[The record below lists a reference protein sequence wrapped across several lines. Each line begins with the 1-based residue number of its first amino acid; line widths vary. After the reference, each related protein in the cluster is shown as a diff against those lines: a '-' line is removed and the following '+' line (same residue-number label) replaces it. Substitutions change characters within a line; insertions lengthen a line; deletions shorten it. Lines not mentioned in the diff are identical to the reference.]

1 MTTSQITLNARAKHV
16 VNVVA
21 SVGATRDAATSY
33 AAYVRAQGLTLDKC
47 QADRTLVGRHARAV
61 LALHE
66 DYAGKPVAPT
76 TRLANAADR
85 KRYAKL
91 GKACPK
97 RVPTAYGADVSRMV
111 EGFKR
116 AIRAQSPDAPKRT
129 KPGAAETS
137 GAAETF
143 RKACIAAAHRSS
155 EVSLSDALASLM
167 GAYGADAGRLAD
179 ILAEVRAESAS
190 E

>member
-1 MTTSQITLNARAKHV
+1 MTTSQITLNARAKYV

-33 AAYVRAQGLTLDKC
+33 AAYVRAQGLTLDQCK
-47 QADRTLVGRHARAV
+47 ADKTLVGRHARAV
-61 LALHE
+61 LSLHE

-91 GKACPK
+91 GKVCPK

-116 AIRAQSPDAPKRT
+116 AIQAQSPDAPKRA
-129 KPGAAETS
+129 KPAAS
-137 GAAETF
+137 PAEVF
-143 RKACIAAAHRSS
+143 DRACIAAHKS

-167 GAYGADAGRLAD
+167 GAYGADAGKLAD
-179 ILAEVRAESAS
+179 ALAEVRAESAS

>member
-1 MTTSQITLNARAKHV
+1 MTTSQITLNARARYV

-33 AAYVRAQGLTLDKC
+33 AAYVRAQGLTLAKCKADK
-47 QADRTLVGRHARAV
+47 TLVGRHARAV

-116 AIRAQSPDAPKRT
+116 AIQAQSPDAPKRA
-129 KPGAAETS
+129 KPGAAEV
-137 GAAETF
+137 F
-143 RKACIAAAHRSS
+143 DKACIAAHKSS

-167 GAYGADAGRLAD
+167 GAYGADAGKLAD
-179 ILAEVRAESAS
+179 VLADVLAESAS

>member
-1 MTTSQITLNARAKHV
+1 MTTSQITLNARAKYV

-33 AAYVRAQGLTLDKC
+33 AAYVRAQGLTLDQCK
-47 QADRTLVGRHARAV
+47 ADRTLVGRHARAV
-61 LALHE
+61 LSLHE
-66 DYAGKPVAPT
+66 DYAGRPVAPT

-91 GKACPK
+91 GKVCPK

-116 AIRAQSPDAPKRT
+116 AIQAQSPDAPKRA
-129 KPGAAETS
+129 KPAAS
-137 GAAETF
+137 PAEVF
-143 RKACIAAAHRSS
+143 DKACIAAHKS

-167 GAYGADAGRLAD
+167 GAYGADAGELAD
-179 ILAEVRAESAS
+179 VLAEVRAESAS

>member
-1 MTTSQITLNARAKHV
+1 MTTSQITLNARAAYVK
-16 VNVVA
+16 NVVA
-21 SVGATRDAATSY
+21 SVGATRDAANSY
-33 AAYVRAQGLTLDKC
+33 TAYVRAQGLTLDQC
-47 QADRTLVGRHARAV
+47 TADKTLVGRHARAV

-66 DYAGKPVAPT
+66 DYAGKPVPPT

-97 RVPTAYGADVSRMV
+97 RVPTPYGADVSRLT

-116 AIRAQSPDAPKRT
+116 AIKAQSPDAPKRA
-129 KPGAAETS
+129 KASAAEV
-137 GAAETF
+137 F
-143 RKACIAAAHRSS
+143 DRACVAAHKSQK
-155 EVSLSDALASLM
+155 VSLSDALASLM
-167 GAYGADAGRLAD
+167 NAFGADAGKLAD
-179 ILAEVRAESAS
+179 VLAEAARAESAS

>member
-1 MTTSQITLNARAKHV
+1 MTTSQITLNPRAKYV
-16 VNVVA
+16 ASVVA

-33 AAYVRAQGLTLDKC
+33 AAYVRAQGLTLDMCK
-47 QADRTLVGRHARAV
+47 ADKTLIGRHARAV

-66 DYAGKPVAPT
+66 DYAGKPAQPT

-91 GKACPK
+91 GRACPR

-116 AIRAQSPDAPKRT
+116 AIKSQSPDAPKRA
-129 KPGAAETS
+129 KPGAA
-137 GAAETF
+137 GAAEVF
-143 RKACIAAAHRSS
+143 AKACIAAHKSS

-179 ILAEVRAESAS
+179 VLAEVRAESAS
-190 E
+190 Q

>member
-1 MTTSQITLNARAKHV
+1 MTTTSQITLNARAKYV

-21 SVGATRDAATSY
+21 SINTTRDAATSY
-33 AAYVRAQGLTLDKC
+33 AAYVRAQGLTRDKC
-47 QADRTLVGRHARAV
+47 EADRTLVGRHARAV

-66 DYAGKPVAPT
+66 DYAGRPVPPT

-91 GKACPK
+91 GKACPR

-116 AIRAQSPDAPKRT
+116 AIAAQSPDAPKRA
-129 KPGAAETS
+129 KASAAGAAEV
-137 GAAETF
+137 F
-143 RKACIAAAHRSS
+143 DRACIAAHKSAK
-155 EVSLSDALASLM
+155 VSLSDALASLM
-167 GAYGADAGRLAD
+167 GAYGADAGKLAD
-179 ILAEVRAESAS
+179 ILAEARAESAS

>member
-1 MTTSQITLNARAKHV
+1 MTTSQITLNARAKYV

-33 AAYVRAQGLTLDKC
+33 AAYVRAQGLTLDQCK
-47 QADRTLVGRHARAV
+47 ADKMLVGRHARAV
-61 LALHE
+61 LSLHE

-91 GKACPK
+91 GKVCPK

-116 AIRAQSPDAPKRT
+116 AIQAQSPDAPKRA
-129 KPGAAETS
+129 KPAAS
-137 GAAETF
+137 PAEVF
-143 RKACIAAAHRSS
+143 DKACIAAHKS

-167 GAYGADAGRLAD
+167 GAYGADAGKLAD
-179 ILAEVRAESAS
+179 VLAEVRAESAS

>member
-33 AAYVRAQGLTLDKC
+33 AAYVRAQGLTLDQCK
-47 QADRTLVGRHARAV
+47 ADKTLVGRHARAV
-61 LALHE
+61 LSLHQ

-91 GKACPK
+91 GKVCPK

-116 AIRAQSPDAPKRT
+116 AIQAQSPDAPKRA
-129 KPGAAETS
+129 KPAAS
-137 GAAETF
+137 PAEVF
-143 RKACIAAAHRSS
+143 DKACIAAHKS

-167 GAYGADAGRLAD
+167 GAYGADAGKLAD
-179 ILAEVRAESAS
+179 VLAEVRAESVS

>member
-1 MTTSQITLNARAKHV
+1 MTTSQITLNARAKYV

-33 AAYVRAQGLTLDKC
+33 AAYVRAQGLTLDQCK
-47 QADRTLVGRHARAV
+47 ADKTLVGRHARAV
-61 LALHE
+61 LSLHE

-91 GKACPK
+91 GKVCPK

-116 AIRAQSPDAPKRT
+116 AIQAQSPDAPKRA
-129 KPGAAETS
+129 KPAAS
-137 GAAETF
+137 PAEVF
-143 RKACIAAAHRSS
+143 DKACIAAHKS

-167 GAYGADAGRLAD
+167 GAYGADAGKLAD
-179 ILAEVRAESAS
+179 VLAEVRAESAS

>member
-1 MTTSQITLNARAKHV
+1 MTTSQITLNARAKYV

-33 AAYVRAQGLTLDKC
+33 AAYVRAQDLTLDKC
-47 QADRTLVGRHARAV
+47 KADKTLVGRHARAV

-66 DYAGKPVAPT
+66 DYAGKPVPPT

-85 KRYAKL
+85 KRYAAA

-97 RVPTAYGADVSRMV
+97 RVPTTYGADVSRMV

-116 AIRAQSPDAPKRT
+116 AIAAQSPDAPKRA
-129 KPGAAETS
+129 KLSAAEVF
-137 GAAETF
+137 G
-143 RKACIAAAHRSS
+143 KACIAAHKSA

-167 GAYGADAGRLAD
+167 SAYGADAGKLAD

-190 E
+190 K

>member
-1 MTTSQITLNARAKHV
+1 MTTTSQITLNARAKYV

-21 SVGATRDAATSY
+21 SINTTRDADGSY
-33 AAYVRAQGLTLDKC
+33 AAYVRAQGITLDQCK
-47 QADRTLVGRHARAV
+47 ADKTLVGRHARAV

-66 DYAGKPVAPT
+66 DYAGKPVPPT

-116 AIRAQSPDAPKRT
+116 AVAAQSPDAPKRA
-129 KPGAAETS
+129 KASAAEVF
-137 GAAETF
+137 A
-143 RKACIAAAHRSS
+143 KACVAAHKS

-167 GAYGADAGRLAD
+167 GAYGADAGKLAD
-179 ILAEVRAESAS
+179 VLADVLAESAS

>member
-1 MTTSQITLNARAKHV
+1 MTTSQITLNARAKYV

-33 AAYVRAQGLTLDKC
+33 AAYVRAQGLTLDQC
-47 QADRTLVGRHARAV
+47 RADRTLVGRHARAV
-61 LALHE
+61 LSLHE

-116 AIRAQSPDAPKRT
+116 AIEAQSPDAPKRA
-129 KPGAAETS
+129 KPAAS
-137 GAAETF
+137 PAEVF
-143 RKACIAAAHRSS
+143 DKACIAAHKS

-167 GAYGADAGRLAD
+167 GAYGADAGQLAD
-179 ILAEVRAESAS
+179 ALAEVRAEAAS

>member
-1 MTTSQITLNARAKHV
+1 MATSQITLNARAKYV
-16 VNVVA
+16 MGVVA

-33 AAYVRAQGLTLDKC
+33 AAYVRAQNITLDMCK
-47 QADRTLVGRHARAV
+47 ADKTLVGRHARAV
-61 LALHE
+61 LALHK

-85 KRYAKL
+85 KRYAKA
-91 GKACPK
+91 GKVCPK

-116 AIRAQSPDAPKRT
+116 AIEAQSPDAPKRA
-129 KPGAAETS
+129 KPSAAEVF
-137 GAAETF
+137 G
-143 RKACIAAAHRSS
+143 KACIAAHKSA

-167 GAYGADAGRLAD
+167 GAYGADAGKLAD
-179 ILAEVRAESAS
+179 VLAEVRAESAS
-190 E
+190 K

>member
-1 MTTSQITLNARAKHV
+1 MTTSQITLNARAKYV

-66 DYAGKPVAPT
+66 DYAGRPVAPT

-116 AIRAQSPDAPKRT
+116 AVKAQSPDGATKRA
-129 KPGAAETS
+129 KPGAAEVF
-137 GAAETF
+137 G
-143 RKACIAAAHRSS
+143 KACIAAHKSS

-167 GAYGADAGRLAD
+167 GAYGADAGKLAD
-179 ILAEVRAESAS
+179 VLAEARAESAS

>member
-1 MTTSQITLNARAKHV
+1 MTTSQITLNARAKYV

-33 AAYVRAQGLTLDKC
+33 AAYVRAQGLTLDQCK
-47 QADRTLVGRHARAV
+47 ADRTLVGRHARAV
-61 LALHE
+61 LSLHE

-91 GKACPK
+91 GKVCPK

-116 AIRAQSPDAPKRT
+116 AIQAQSPDAPKRA
-129 KPGAAETS
+129 KPAAS
-137 GAAETF
+137 PAEVF
-143 RKACIAAAHRSS
+143 DKACIAAHKS

-167 GAYGADAGRLAD
+167 GAYGADAGKLAD
-179 ILAEVRAESAS
+179 ALAEVRAESAS

>member
-16 VNVVA
+16 VNAVA
-21 SVGATRDAATSY
+21 SVGATRDATTSY

-47 QADRTLVGRHARAV
+47 KADKTLVGRHARAV

-116 AIRAQSPDAPKRT
+116 AIKAQSPDAPKRA
-129 KPGAAETS
+129 KPGAAEVF
-137 GAAETF
+137 G
-143 RKACIAAAHRSS
+143 KACIAAHKSS

-167 GAYGADAGRLAD
+167 GAYGADAGKLAD
-179 ILAEVRAESAS
+179 ALAESAS

>member
-1 MTTSQITLNARAKHV
+1 MTTSPITLNARAKYV
-16 VNVVA
+16 VRVVA

-33 AAYVRAQGLTLDKC
+33 AAYVRAQGLTLDMCKS
-47 QADRTLVGRHARAV
+47 DKTLDGRHARAV

-66 DYAGKPVAPT
+66 DYAGRPVAPPT

-85 KRYAKL
+85 KRYAKA

-116 AIRAQSPDAPKRT
+116 AIEAQSPDAPKRARVT
-129 KPGAAETS
+129 SAAEV
-137 GAAETF
+137 F
-143 RKACIAAAHRSS
+143 DKACIAAHKSA

-167 GAYGADAGRLAD
+167 GAYGADAGKIAD
-179 ILAEVRAESAS
+179 VLAEARAESAS
-190 E
+190 K

>member
-1 MTTSQITLNARAKHV
+1 MTTSQITLNARAKYV

-33 AAYVRAQGLTLDKC
+33 AAYVRAQGLTLDQCK
-47 QADRTLVGRHARAV
+47 ADRTLVGRHARAV
-61 LALHE
+61 LSLHE
-66 DYAGKPVAPT
+66 DYAGKPVPPT

-85 KRYAKL
+85 KRYAAA
-91 GKACPK
+91 GKVCPK

-116 AIRAQSPDAPKRT
+116 AIQAQSPDAPKRA
-129 KPGAAETS
+129 KPAAS
-137 GAAETF
+137 PAEVF
-143 RKACIAAAHRSS
+143 DKACIAAHKS

-167 GAYGADAGRLAD
+167 GAYGADAGKLAD
-179 ILAEVRAESAS
+179 ALAEVRAESAS

>member
-1 MTTSQITLNARAKHV
+1 MTTSQITLNARAKYV

-21 SVGATRDAATSY
+21 SINTTRDAATSY
-33 AAYVRAQGLTLDKC
+33 AAYVRAQGLTLDQCK
-47 QADRTLVGRHARAV
+47 ADRTLVGRHARAV

-66 DYAGKPVAPT
+66 DYAGKPVPPT

-116 AIRAQSPDAPKRT
+116 AVAAQSPDAPKRA
-129 KPGAAETS
+129 KS
-137 GAAETF
+137 GASPAEVF
-143 RKACIAAAHRSS
+143 DKACIAAHRSS
-155 EVSLSDALASLM
+155 EVTLSDALASLL
-167 GAYGADAGRLAD
+167 GAYGADAGKLAD
-179 ILAEVRAESAS
+179 ILAESAS

>member
-1 MTTSQITLNARAKHV
+1 MTTSQITLNARARYV
-16 VNVVA
+16 VNAVA
-21 SVGATRDAATSY
+21 SVGATRDATTSY
-33 AAYVRAQGLTLDKC
+33 AAYVRAQGLTLDQCK
-47 QADRTLVGRHARAV
+47 ADKTLIGRHARAV

-91 GKACPK
+91 GKAACPK

-116 AIRAQSPDAPKRT
+116 AVQAQSPDAPKRA
-129 KPGAAETS
+129 KPGAAEVF
-137 GAAETF
+137 G
-143 RKACIAAAHRSS
+143 KACIAAHKSS

-167 GAYGADAGRLAD
+167 GAYGADAGKLAD
-179 ILAEVRAESAS
+179 VLADVLAEVRAESAS

>member
-1 MTTSQITLNARAKHV
+1 MTTSQITLNARAKYV

-33 AAYVRAQGLTLDKC
+33 AAYVRAQGLTLDQCK
-47 QADRTLVGRHARAV
+47 ADTTLVGRHARAV

-66 DYAGKPVAPT
+66 DYAGKPAQPT

-116 AIRAQSPDAPKRT
+116 AIEAQSPDAPKRA
-129 KPGAAETS
+129 KPGAAEVF
-137 GAAETF
+137 G
-143 RKACIAAAHRSS
+143 KACIAAHKS

-167 GAYGADAGRLAD
+167 GAYGADAGKLAD
-179 ILAEVRAESAS
+179 ALAEVRAESAS

>member
-1 MTTSQITLNARAKHV
+1 MTTSQITLNARAKYV

-33 AAYVRAQGLTLDKC
+33 AAYVRAQGLTLDQCK
-47 QADRTLVGRHARAV
+47 ADKTLVGRHARAV

-66 DYAGKPVAPT
+66 DYAGRPVAPT

-91 GKACPK
+91 GRACPR

-116 AIRAQSPDAPKRT
+116 AIKAQSPDDAPKRAT
-129 KPGAAETS
+129 PGAAEV
-137 GAAETF
+137 F
-143 RKACIAAAHRSS
+143 DKACIAAHKSS

-167 GAYGADAGRLAD
+167 GAYGADAGKLAD
-179 ILAEVRAESAS
+179 VLAEVRAESAS

>member
-1 MTTSQITLNARAKHV
+1 MTTSQITLNARAKYV

-21 SVGATRDAATSY
+21 SVGATRDATTSY

-47 QADRTLVGRHARAV
+47 KADKTLVGRHARAV

-116 AIRAQSPDAPKRT
+116 AIAAQSPDAPKRA
-129 KPGAAETS
+129 KPAAAEVF
-137 GAAETF
+137 G
-143 RKACIAAAHRSS
+143 KACIAAHRSS

-167 GAYGADAGRLAD
+167 GAYGADAGKLAD
-179 ILAEVRAESAS
+179 VLAEARAESAS

>member
-1 MTTSQITLNARAKHV
+1 MTTSQITLNARAKYV

-33 AAYVRAQGLTLDKC
+33 AAYVRAQGLTLDQCK
-47 QADRTLVGRHARAV
+47 ADKTLVGRHARAV
-61 LALHE
+61 LSLHE

-91 GKACPK
+91 GKVCPK

-116 AIRAQSPDAPKRT
+116 AIQAQSPDAPKRA
-129 KPGAAETS
+129 KPAAS
-137 GAAETF
+137 PAEVF
-143 RKACIAAAHRSS
+143 DRACIAAHKS

-167 GAYGADAGRLAD
+167 GAYGADAGKLAD
-179 ILAEVRAESAS
+179 VLAEVRAESAS

>member
-1 MTTSQITLNARAKHV
+1 MTTSQITLNARARYV

-47 QADRTLVGRHARAV
+47 QADRTLLGRHARAV

-66 DYAGKPVAPT
+66 DYAGKPVPPT
-76 TRLANAADR
+76 TRVPNAADR

-91 GKACPK
+91 GKACPR

-116 AIRAQSPDAPKRT
+116 AIAAQSPDAPKRA
-129 KPGAAETS
+129 KP

-143 RKACIAAAHRSS
+143 RKACIAAHKSS
-155 EVSLSDALASLM
+155 EVSLSDALASLLS
-167 GAYGADAGRLAD
+167 AYGADAGKLAD

>member
-33 AAYVRAQGLTLDKC
+33 AAYVRAQGLTLDMCK
-47 QADRTLVGRHARAV
+47 ADKTLVGRHARAV

-66 DYAGKPVAPT
+66 DYAGKPVPPT

-116 AIRAQSPDAPKRT
+116 AIQAQSPDAPKRA
-129 KPGAAETS
+129 KPAAAS
-137 GAAETF
+137 PAEVF
-143 RKACIAAAHRSS
+143 DKACVAAHKS

-167 GAYGADAGRLAD
+167 GAYGADAGELAD
-179 ILAEVRAESAS
+179 VLAEVRAESAS